1 MNALLI
7 RMFCIVGYILGFNPS
22 ETKIRTTDG
31 KVWQE
36 AEFQNMSRELYRDLA
51 LHFAGE
57 SRVFLGFEC
66 FIMHTT

>member
-1 MNALLI
+1 MNVL
-7 RMFCIVGYILGFNPS
+7 CCWYKLGFNPS
-22 ETKIRTTDG
+22 ETKIRTPDG

-57 SRVFLGFEC
+57 SRAFLDFAY
-66 FIMHTT
+66 FIMYAV

>member
-1 MNALLI
+1 
-7 RMFCIVGYILGFNPS
+7 MFCIGYTLGFNPS
-22 ETKIRTTDG
+22 ETKIRTPDG

-57 SRVFLGFEC
+57 SKSFFRFWVFYHAYYV
-66 FIMHTT
+66 IYST